1 MSSVSFGEYQQAV
14 FLEKR
19 ACRSPGQNDR
29 KIRDQ
34 VSRDGADEKCLV
46 GWFVVGV
53 SDLRS

>member
-1 MSSVSFGEYQQAV
+1 LAITGKQSFLKSAPAVSPVSMIE
-14 FLEKR
+14 R
-19 ACRSPGQNDR
+19 
-29 KIRDQ
+29 IRDQ